1 MTTSCEPDK
10 KITIILIWPGFQDF
24 QFNKVFI
31 TIICFFFL
39 KARVFKLMHG
49 KIRFPESAIESLD
62 STGFQCTHQ
71 FANCLQ
77 LVLNKSMMLSF
88 CHEKNFKIRQ
98 NFACKDTFWTADS
111 STLFLH
117 LTYTCNNLVIC
128 RFVYGSMVQH
138 GCWPV
143 MNIFMAF
150 IVDIHA

>member
-1 MTTSCEPDK
+1 
-10 KITIILIWPGFQDF
+10 
-24 QFNKVFI
+24 
-31 TIICFFFL
+31 
-39 KARVFKLMHG
+39 MHG

-62 STGFQCTHQ
+62 SIGFQCTHQ

-117 LTYTCNNLVIC
+117 LTYTCNNPRSLVIC

-150 IVDIHA
+150 IVDMHIACRWSCANSIGRRFSWMHQRTFSWYRPIS